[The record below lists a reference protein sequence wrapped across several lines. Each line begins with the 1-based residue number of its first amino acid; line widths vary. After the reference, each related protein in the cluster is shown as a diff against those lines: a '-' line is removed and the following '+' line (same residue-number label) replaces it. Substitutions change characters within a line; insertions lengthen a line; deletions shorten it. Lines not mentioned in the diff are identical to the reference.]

1 MPLGIRLLAGTQPLL
16 SPPTSSQPGY
26 YRGQAAGLNN
36 PDPLRTSR
44 CLNKQDDLAGGQT
57 GDYEVLYS
65 LGFGV
70 CEGQSPTYPSANHP
84 GQRYQQFFRERT
96 IAQQITDI
104 RANLFLRSV
113 YLVSK
118 TSETSR
124 TQVPH
129 TFLCRSHDT
138 VALVGHAQRHH
149 PGGREK
155 KSYDTI
161 KAGQCKFGP
170 HNPSHT

>member
-1 MPLGIRLLAGTQPLL
+1 MSKQVTVWPSGPMPLGIRLLAGTQSLR
-16 SPPTSSQPGY
+16 SPPS
-26 YRGQAAGLNN
+26 LNN
-36 PDPLRTSR
+36 PDPLITSR
-44 CLNKQDDLAGGQT
+44 YLNKQDDLAGGQT
-57 GDYEVLYS
+57 RGLRSAVLLS

-84 GQRYQQFFRERT
+84 GQRNQQLFRKRT
-96 IAQQITDI
+96 IAQQITHI

-124 TQVPH
+124 AQVPH
-129 TFLCRSHDT
+129 TFLRRSHDT

-149 PGGREK
+149 PGGRAGEK
-155 KSYDTI
+155 EL
-161 KAGQCKFGP
+161 
-170 HNPSHT
+170 